1 MYDTFHISHTLETVP
16 KNIEALVEKPIQY
29 LGLKWLPTYN
39 SFQDVNGYRANIGNL
54 DLRLKNGVIKVKN
67 SLQKFYMGNNYK
79 SFSYAQVVEAIKELD
94 KQLPFD
100 VYKAKVSYIA
110 VGVVIP
116 EKAQPILD
124 TWLSYN
130 GKIAFP
136 MISNNKQY
144 GKKFYLTEYNLK
156 GYNKTVEVY
165 DHNRIKLTED
175 LFRLELEIKTRNLN
189 KRKNPIGIYTVADL
203 VDKTKFS
210 QLGAELMAKYQKIEK
225 KQEIPLQQLNNKEK
239 EVLALFQ
246 NQTILAQYKIDH
258 KDSYKKKKPNYNQ
271 LKKKANNE
279 YLSDVQKAIQVQF
292 DYCINN

>member
-1 MYDTFHISHTLETVP
+1 MDDTVHISHTLDTVP
-16 KNIEALVEKPIQY
+16 KNIEALVEKPVQY

-39 SFQDVNGYRANIGNL
+39 KFQDVNGYRANIGNL
-54 DLRLKNGVIKVKN
+54 DLRLKNGVIYIKN

-79 SFSYAQVVEAIKELD
+79 SFSYTQVVEAFKVLD
-94 KQLPFD
+94 KLLPFN

-110 VGVVIP
+110 VGVVIL

-136 MISNNKQY
+136 MISRNKQY
-144 GKKFYLTEYNLK
+144 GKKIHSTDYNLK

-203 VDKTKFS
+203 VDKSKFS

-258 KDSYKKKKPNYNQ
+258 KDSYKKKKATYNQ

-279 YLSDVQKAIQVQF
+279 YLSDIQEAIQVQI

>member
-1 MYDTFHISHTLETVP
+1 VYDTFHISHTLETVP
-16 KNIEALVEKPIQY
+16 KNIEVLVEKPIQY
-29 LGLKWLPTYN
+29 LGLKWLPMYN
-39 SFQDVNGYRANIGNL
+39 KFQDVNGYRANIGNL
-54 DLRLKNGVIKVKN
+54 DLRLKGGVIVIKN

-94 KQLPFD
+94 KQLPFN

-110 VGVVIP
+110 VGVVIS

-130 GKIAFP
+130 GKMAFP

-144 GKKFYLTEYNLK
+144 GKKYYLTEYNLK
-156 GYNKTVEVY
+156 GYDKTVEVY
-165 DHNRIKLTED
+165 DHNRIRLSED

-203 VDKTKFS
+203 VDKKKFS
-210 QLGAELMAKYQKIEK
+210 QLGAELMAKYKLIEK
-225 KQEIPLQQLNNKEK
+225 RQEIPLHQLNNKEK

-258 KDSYKKKKPNYNQ
+258 KDSHKKKRAVYNQ
-271 LKKKANNE
+271 LKKKSNNE
-279 YLSDVQKAIQVQF
+279 YLYDIQNTIQEQIN
-292 DYCINN
+292 YSINN